1 MPQPSPQESLARGT
15 ILDGRYRI
23 DRVIGSGGYASVYKA
38 IDTTYNVERAIK
50 EVTDPDK
57 GVREQFRLEADLLI
71 NHHHPNIPRGYKVFE
86 MNKRIYFVMDF
97 VQGKDLEELLN
108 ESLTQQRRPL
118 DEARV
123 LRWAIEISGA
133 LSELHRMQTPIIH
146 RDIKPANI
154 KITPQDRPVLIDFG
168 LAKLQLQSQAP
179 IATQVAAQ
187 GVSPGF
193 APPEQYM
200 ARGRTDA
207 RTDIYGLGATLYAC
221 LTGRDPAEA
230 PARLLAQTGV
240 AHGASLDSPRV
251 HNPRISARTEAV
263 ILKALELSPSKRQQS
278 ATEFE
283 AELRD
288 ALNHLS
294 GGAATGATA
303 AMSSVAAPGRAAQ
316 GRAVS
321 DLGSANKRAPVSPK
335 AAQKPVV
342 AANVQP
348 GRQVEPQKAL
358 GKQPAASVDQR
369 TGKQPAMVDPR
380 AAKQPGGPFAAVASV
395 AAFAPAA
402 GAALN
407 RMMSSAPAPA
417 VVPVPS
423 ETAQHRTLAA
433 AQQGPSRSSG
443 KHPAVPKTA
452 EQPAVAATSAKH
464 PVLHMKNAVGRD
476 ATVGAVAVAAAAGGG
491 KAFSAVA
498 TPEKEK
504 PVKAGRMSGKQ
515 AVVAKPAPVAA
526 AATPAAASAA
536 AAATDPRSMI
546 SLGTIPI
553 SGFGKWTLAISA
565 IEALWGA
572 AALSLGIL
580 SLFTHGLTT
589 DLLLKLGLGWL
600 VVVAI
605 LSIYGGQALGRPIYR
620 RGKLGGVRRM
630 MQGTGLFLFSVLV
643 HIVALWGATIFVA
656 APGNEP
662 LAVIAYIFFGLNVLV
677 AGGLAVFNILD

>member
-168 LAKLQLQSQAP
+168 LAKLQQQSQTP

-240 AHGASLDSPRV
+240 AHGASLESPRV
-251 HNPRISARTEAV
+251 HNPRISPRTEAV

-288 ALNHLS
+288 ALNHLT
-294 GGAATGATA
+294 GASAAGATA
-303 AMSSVAAPGRAAQ
+303 VMPQVASSGRAAQ
-316 GRAVS
+316 GPAA
-321 DLGSANKRAPVSPK
+321 LGQGSAKRAAVSPK
-335 AAQKPVV
+335 APPKPVV
-342 AANVQP
+342 AATVQP
-348 GRQVEPQKAL
+348 GRQVEPQKVA
-358 GKQPAASVDQR
+358 GKQPAASIDPR

-395 AAFAPAA
+395 AALAPAA

-407 RMMSSAPAPA
+407 RMMAPAPA
-417 VVPVPS
+417 PTAVPVPT

-443 KHPAVPKTA
+443 KHPAAPKTS
-452 EQPAVAATSAKH
+452 EQPAIATTSSKH
-464 PVLHMKNAVGRD
+464 PVLQMKSATGRE
-476 ATVGAVAVAAAAGGG
+476 AAVGAVAVAAAAGGG
-491 KAFSAVA
+491 KAFSTVA
-498 TPEKEK
+498 TPEKAK
-504 PVKAGRMSGKQ
+504 PGKAGRMSGKQ
-515 AVVAKPAPVAA
+515 AVAAKPAAA
-526 AATPAAASAA
+526 APAATPAGTSAA

-553 SGFGKWTLAISA
+553 SGFGKWALAISA

-572 AALSLGIL
+572 AALSLGVL

-643 HIVALWGATIFVA
+643 HIVALWGATIFIA

>member
-168 LAKLQLQSQAP
+168 LAKLQQQSQTP

-240 AHGASLDSPRV
+240 AHGSSLESPRV
-251 HNPRISARTEAV
+251 HNPRISPRTEAV

-278 ATEFE
+278 ATELE

-288 ALNHLS
+288 ALNHL
-294 GGAATGATA
+294 GGAAAATA
-303 AMSSVAAPGRAAQ
+303 AMPSVAAAQ
-316 GRAVS
+316 GRGLPDQAS
-321 DLGSANKRAPVSPK
+321 GKRAAAPK
-335 AAQKPVV
+335 V
-342 AANVQP
+342 AAKGAPKPMVAATVQP
-348 GRQVEPQKAL
+348 MRQPEPQKAL
-358 GKQPAASVDQR
+358 GKQPAASIDPR

-380 AAKQPGGPFAAVASV
+380 AAKQPGGPFAAIAS
-395 AAFAPAA
+395 AAAIAPMA

-407 RMMSSAPAPA
+407 RMMSPAPA
-417 VVPVPS
+417 AMPMPT
-423 ETAQHRTLAA
+423 ETGQHRTLAA
-433 AQQGPSRSSG
+433 AQGPSRSSG
-443 KHPAVPKTA
+443 KHPAAPKTA
-452 EQPAVAATSAKH
+452 EQPVIAATSAKH
-464 PVLHMKNAVGRD
+464 PVLQMKNAAGRD
-476 ATVGAVAVAAAAGGG
+476 AAVGAIAVASAADAS
-491 KAFSAVA
+491 KAFAAVA
-498 TPEKEK
+498 TPVKEK

-515 AVVAKPAPVAA
+515 AVVAKSATAGPATASA
-526 AATPAAASAA
+526 GTASAA

-553 SGFGKWTLAISA
+553 SGFGKWALAISA

-572 AALSLGIL
+572 AALSLGVL

-656 APGNEP
+656 SPGNEP
-662 LAVIAYIFFGLNVLV
+662 LAVVAYIFFGLNVLA
-677 AGGLAVFNILD
+677 AGALSVFNILD